1 MIAIEFTTGKK
12 PSYYE
17 VEVGI
22 PNCTANYKL
31 GIYSKASFDAVASA
45 LRASVPSHYLVTVTP
60 IKMLH
65 SEYESLDTACAI
77 LSRLRF
83 VEYTTKDVEKVV
95 IVKETVRK
103 EL

>member
-1 MIAIEFTTGKK
+1 MITCEFTTGKK

-17 VEVGI
+17 VTVGAS
-22 PNCTANYKL
+22 NAQ
-31 GIYSKASFDAVASA
+31 YSFGMYTKASFDAVMSA
-45 LRASVPSHYLVTVTP
+45 LRASLKDSYTLTVVPTRV
-60 IKMLH
+60 LH
-65 SEYESLDTACAI
+65 NEYHSLDMACAM

-83 VEYTTKDVEKVV
+83 VEYTTKDVKKVV